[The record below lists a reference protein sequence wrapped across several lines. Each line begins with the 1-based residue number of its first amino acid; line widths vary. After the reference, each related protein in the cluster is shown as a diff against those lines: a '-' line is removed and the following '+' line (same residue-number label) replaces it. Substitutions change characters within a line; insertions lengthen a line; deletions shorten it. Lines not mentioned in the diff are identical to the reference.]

1 MRRAL
6 TPGARDRYHRA
17 SDAERYELAV
27 REVLADYPLMAVADV
42 AVLVDW
48 RRSRRHLSDLVARLR
63 PLYVGEPDVDAPP
76 IAAIAVGKLLEV
88 GVLSVGRSSW

>member
-6 TPGARDRYHRA
+6 APGSADTYHRD
-17 SDAERYELAV
+17 SELERYELAV
-27 REVLADYPLMAVADV
+27 REVLADYPAMTVADI

-63 PLYVGEPDVDAPP
+63 PQYVAELLVDAPSLGS
-76 IAAIAVGKLLEV
+76 IRAGQLLAVGAIEV
-88 GVLSVGRSSW
+88 GSVAL